1 MITPERVINIQ
12 DSVLSGKYDHEELTE
27 EEKQLAHKTEQI
39 INGYLDGLMKIC
51 NQNKRSD

>member
-12 DSVLSGKYDHEELTE
+12 DSILSGRYDKKELTG

-39 INGYLDGLMKIC
+39 LNGYLDGLMKIC
-51 NQNKRSD
+51 NQNQRSD

>member
-12 DSVLSGKYDHEELTE
+12 DSVLSGKYDYEELTE